1 MTLRRSCIAVHRLN
15 HWAFACVVTQ
25 HKRTTWNRATFRQ
38 HEIKICF
45 FFYFLRS
52 QCLFCAAAFLSTT
65 RVVARAIVYSINNN
79 NKWRMIKEKITR
91 IMRAFAWQ
99 KTNVS
104 MCVCVHVPLFVE
116 CTDATDDT
124 IHYSIF
130 IYCFVT
136 RLGLARAHFS
146 VSSRERQRPSLD

>member
-1 MTLRRSCIAVHRLN
+1 MANDKRENYENNARVCMTEDQRVY
-15 HWAFACVVTQ
+15 V
-25 HKRTTWNRATFRQ
+25 
-38 HEIKICF
+38 
-45 FFYFLRS
+45 
-52 QCLFCAAAFLSTT
+52 CA
-65 RVVARAIVYSINNN
+65 
-79 NKWRMIKEKITR
+79 
-91 IMRAFAWQ
+91 
-99 KTNVS
+99 
-104 MCVCVHVPLFVE
+104 VCVHVPLFVE